1 MTTFQGEFVTIIG
14 KQLKVGEQLPDFTLV
29 NPDLVKQ
36 SLADFEGK
44 KKVLSIVPS
53 VDTGICD
60 AQTRQFNQSL
70 SDMENTVVLTV
81 SCDLPFAQKRWCG
94 ASGIENALLLS
105 DYYDQSFGKAYG
117 VLMEEWHLLAR
128 AVIVANEQNEITYV
142 EYLDNVNSHPD
153 YVAAINAVKELA

>member
-1 MTTFQGEFVTIIG
+1 MTTFKGEFVTIIG

-105 DYYDQSFGKAYG
+105 DYYNQSFGKAYG

-153 YVAAINAVKELA
+153 YEAAINAVKELA